1 MAARVARAP
10 HPCGAVGPYLVR
22 HGAGQPRA
30 ERPAAAIPGAVR
42 ADQQFPSGDVRSG
55 RLRRVGRPDGVE
67 QPGGQRDDLVG
78 RSHHLAT
85 PVGHE
90 RTRVGAVEH
99 GSPGVAVPFVGHERL
114 EASVCPRDLAGQGL
128 ELGDFADVARPGQ
141 RPLEEEEGAV
151 RPDRADG
158 VDLVLTGP
166 LRAKRSGF
174 GDHRRRHTLTLASP
188 DPPSLTASRRRQR
201 PRHDDTGR
209 TSAAP
214 PRRPLGYGEP
224 RWTST
229 WAKTSPRCASELR
242 QLIDEHVPPDYF
254 GAFTDDPADLEVA
267 QSFCHTLA
275 ARGLLCVAWPEEW
288 GGKGASPW
296 VQTAVREEMWAHHEP
311 RGAQYMGVNWVGPT
325 IMRHGTP
332 EQQRTHLPPIAR
344 GEVIWCQGFSEP
356 NSGSDLASVQTAARR
371 DGDGW
376 FVSGQKIWT
385 SYATMAQWCF
395 LLTRT
400 SRGDKKQQGLT
411 IFFVPMS
418 DPAIEVRPIA
428 SMIGPHHLNEVF
440 FDELWVTEADV
451 LGPVDEGWQV
461 VQEVLAFERVGI
473 ARYARCERLLSLAP
487 AVLGD
492 QWEDLPEELRARW
505 AESLTHCRRAR
516 LLAYRVVGMQQSG
529 RVRPGDV
536 AAYRIAVTRLDQHS
550 AEVLTEITGL
560 AVLEGSE
567 AQRFE
572 RAVDEHWRY
581 AQASTVA
588 SGSIEVQRMLLA
600 RALPVGMIT
609 ELSEEATEYG
619 LTARK
624 VLESLG
630 GDRLAQWAEAEPE
643 RRGDA
648 RRTGPGRTGSV
659 GPESPVGR
667 RRGRGRR
674 GAVPQRGVLGGGV
687 PGGRAA
693 QPSARRRGGRP
704 GRREPGPCRRRRSP
718 ASPCAGSR
726 STSTA
731 RRSVAVPRAGYASP
745 APRCASC
752 ARSSS
757 STSTTREPTT

>member
-1 MAARVARAP
+1 MDFDLGEDVA
-10 HPCGAVGPYLVR
+10 
-22 HGAGQPRA
+22 
-30 ERPAAAIPGAVR
+30 AVR
-42 ADQQFPSGDVRSG
+42 Q
-55 RLRRVGRPDGVE
+55 
-67 QPGGQRDDLVG
+67 
-78 RSHHLAT
+78 
-85 PVGHE
+85 
-90 RTRVGAVEH
+90 
-99 GSPGVAVPFVGHERL
+99 
-114 EASVCPRDLAGQGL
+114 
-128 ELGDFADVARPGQ
+128 
-141 RPLEEEEGAV
+141 
-151 RPDRADG
+151 
-158 VDLVLTGP
+158 
-166 LRAKRSGF
+166 
-174 GDHRRRHTLTLASP
+174 
-188 DPPSLTASRRRQR
+188 
-201 PRHDDTGR
+201 
-209 TSAAP
+209 
-214 PRRPLGYGEP
+214 
-224 RWTST
+224 
-229 WAKTSPRCASELR
+229 ELR
-242 QLIDEHVPPDYF
+242 QLIEEHVPPDYF

-344 GEVIWCQGFSEP
+344 GDVIWCQGFSEP

-411 IFFVPMS
+411 IFLVPMS

-440 FDELWVTEADV
+440 FDELWVTDSDM
-451 LGPVDEGWQV
+451 LGPLDEGWQV

-492 QWEDLPEELRARW
+492 QWENLPEELRARW

-516 LLAYRVVGMQQSG
+516 LLAYRVVGMHQSG

-567 AQRFE
+567 AERFE

-600 RALPVGMIT
+600 RAL
-609 ELSEEATEYG
+609 LS
-619 LTARK
+619 
-624 VLESLG
+624 
-630 GDRLAQWAEAEPE
+630 P
-643 RRGDA
+643 
-648 RRTGPGRTGSV
+648 
-659 GPESPVGR
+659 
-667 RRGRGRR
+667 
-674 GAVPQRGVLGGGV
+674 
-687 PGGRAA
+687 
-693 QPSARRRGGRP
+693 
-704 GRREPGPCRRRRSP
+704 
-718 ASPCAGSR
+718 
-726 STSTA
+726 
-731 RRSVAVPRAGYASP
+731 
-745 APRCASC
+745 
-752 ARSSS
+752 
-757 STSTTREPTT
+757 